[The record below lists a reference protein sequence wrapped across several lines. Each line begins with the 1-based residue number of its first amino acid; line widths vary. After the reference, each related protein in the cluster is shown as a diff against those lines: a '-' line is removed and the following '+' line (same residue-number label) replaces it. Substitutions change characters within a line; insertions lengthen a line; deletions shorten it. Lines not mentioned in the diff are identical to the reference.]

1 MSFELYSSFNDEPA
15 RNLRQIK
22 VYLANAAA
30 PLESAGYVAGS
41 IENTD
46 QHPAAKLLFV
56 KVEDERLRGQGLAG
70 RMLLG
75 FAALLKTEG
84 ITEFQSRMNTPE
96 ALKAMAKVYDD
107 DAIHI
112 YDHFEPRT
120 IQEDGS
126 FQRLPMT
133 VQQALM
139 TAERIREQTPPEDW
153 RRLRDLG
160 AFVSLASID
169 TDGLSLPKPQ
179 PWQDY

>member
-1 MSFELYSSFNDEPA
+1 MPLELYSSFKDEPA

-22 VYLANAAA
+22 IYLADASAS
-30 PLESAGYVAGS
+30 LESAGYVAGS

-46 QHPAAKLLFV
+46 LHPAAKLLFV
-56 KVEDERLRGQGLAG
+56 KVEDERLRGRGLAG
-70 RMLLG
+70 RILLG
-75 FAALLKTEG
+75 FAALLKAEG

-112 YDHFEPRT
+112 YDHFEQRT
-120 IQEDGS
+120 IQGDGS

-139 TAERIREQTPPEDW
+139 TTERMREQTPPEDW
-153 RRLRDLG
+153 RRLKDLG
-160 AFVSLASID
+160 AIVSLTSID
-169 TDGLSLPKPQ
+169 TDGLPLPKPQ
-179 PWQDY
+179 PWQHY